1 MRKVRRFVIFL
12 LLGTLLVVGGGFAA
26 LYFGQKATEP
36 VITSDLVG
44 NQLLSAQELTTT
56 KYMYTNAGAF
66 ENQNDFYGWKVPL
79 TRKEFIVSY
88 DGRIHAGVNLEE
100 VDVIVSETTI
110 QVTLPEVKI
119 LSHEIDTESLK
130 VFDESS
136 SIFNPLRIED
146 YKNFA
151 MSQEKVVE
159 SEAIEKGL
167 LVEATDHA
175 QEAVRAVLEM
185 NPDIAGQYTIEF
197 K

>member
-12 LLGTLLVVGGGFAA
+12 LLVGGGFAA

-66 ENQNDFYGWKVPL
+66 ENQNDFYGWKVPF

-130 VFDESS
+130 VFD
-136 SIFNPLRIED
+136 
-146 YKNFA
+146 
-151 MSQEKVVE
+151 
-159 SEAIEKGL
+159 
-167 LVEATDHA
+167 
-175 QEAVRAVLEM
+175 
-185 NPDIAGQYTIEF
+185 
-197 K
+197 

>member
-1 MRKVRRFVIFL
+1 MRKVKRLVMFL
-12 LLGTLLVVGGGFAA
+12 LLGILLVVGGAIA
-26 LYFGQKATEP
+26 TLYYGQISTEP

-79 TRKEFIVSY
+79 TRKKFIVSY
-88 DGRIHAGVNLEE
+88 DGQIHAGVNLEE
-100 VDVIVSETTI
+100 VEVVVNEEII
-110 QVTLPEVKI
+110 QVTLPEAKI

-146 YKNFA
+146 YQNFTID
-151 MSQEKVVE
+151 QKKVVE

-167 LVEATDHA
+167 LVEATEHA
-175 QEAVRAVLEM
+175 QEAVRAVLEI
-185 NPDIAGQYTIEF
+185 NPNIAEQYKIEI

>member
-1 MRKVRRFVIFL
+1 MRKVKRLVMFL
-12 LLGTLLVVGGGFAA
+12 LLGILLVVGGAIA
-26 LYFGQKATEP
+26 TLYYGQISTEP

-79 TRKEFIVSY
+79 TRKKFIVSY
-88 DGRIHAGVNLEE
+88 DGQIHAGVNLEE
-100 VDVIVSETTI
+100 VEVVVNEETI
-110 QVTLPEVKI
+110 QVTLPEAKI

-146 YKNFA
+146 YQNFTID
-151 MSQEKVVE
+151 QKKVVE

-167 LVEATDHA
+167 LVEATEHA
-175 QEAVRAVLEM
+175 QEAVRAVLEI
-185 NPDIAGQYTIEF
+185 NPNIAEQYKIEI

>member
-12 LLGTLLVVGGGFAA
+12 LLVGGGFAA

-66 ENQNDFYGWKVPL
+66 ENQNDFYGWKVPF

-185 NPDIAGQYTIEF
+185 NPDIAEQYTIEF

>member
-1 MRKVRRFVIFL
+1 MKKVRRFVMFL
-12 LLGTLLVVGGGFAA
+12 LLGSLLVAGGGAAA
-26 LYFGQKATEP
+26 LYFGQKDTEP
-36 VITSDLVG
+36 IITSDLVG

-56 KYMYTNAGAF
+56 KYMYTNTGAF

-100 VDVIVSETTI
+100 VDVVIDDTTI

-119 LSHEIDTESLK
+119 LSHDIDTESLK

-146 YKNFA
+146 YKDFA

-167 LVEATDHA
+167 LIEAADHA

-185 NPDIAGQYTIEF
+185 NPDIAEQYTIEF
-197 K
+197 E